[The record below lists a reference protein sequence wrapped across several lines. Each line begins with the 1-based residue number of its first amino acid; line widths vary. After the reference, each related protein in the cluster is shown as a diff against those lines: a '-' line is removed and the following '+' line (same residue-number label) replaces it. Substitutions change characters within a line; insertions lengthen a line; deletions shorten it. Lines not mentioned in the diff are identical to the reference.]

1 MQVPIGSIPGELI
14 KEVRNR
20 KWTFFLLFAAI
31 SSLLLVIGFVWPEK
45 YSSTVTIFVDDQNII
60 RPLMEGSAV
69 TTKITDRSSEAKQL
83 LFSHRVLSK
92 LASNKDIWGDTDSN
106 KINERVAILKKTI
119 RFGKLS
125 DNYFNINY
133 KGTDPV
139 RTFKVAQKL
148 GQLFIAESDDKKK
161 EESRSAYSFVDKQ
174 VKTYQVQL
182 KQSVDTLKDFLS
194 SNVEGTEDS
203 VTRRISELQSQIEQ
217 ADLEL
222 KELLTQKSSL
232 TAQMKDAGKLLA
244 QTRVGNPYT
253 ARINTL
259 QEQLDVLRLSYHDSY
274 PDIVSLKQ
282 QINDLHK
289 ALEEE
294 LKSEKKPAARS
305 NAEYNPLYLE
315 LESEL
320 AKTKKKIR
328 TVNTRISSLK
338 ELLVAAN
345 GRMERFQSNKA
356 KLAELTRDSEVNR
369 GIYEDL
375 LKRREKAR
383 VSMHLDIEGQGL
395 SYKIHEPA
403 EYPLNP
409 VGLQFTHFA
418 MLGLLMG
425 LILPLGIFAGIYQID
440 PRVRIGSVL
449 EENTGI
455 PVLTT
460 IPYLSTPLEA
470 RKNRYKTILIFGFG
484 IILIIAYISI
494 TWLKIKGEI

>member
-20 KWTFFLLFAAI
+20 KWTFFLLFVAI
-31 SSLLLVIGFVWPEK
+31 SSLLLAIGFVWPEK
-45 YSSTVTIFVDDQNII
+45 YTSTVTIFVDDQNII

-92 LASNKDIWGDTDSN
+92 LASNEEIWGDVSTN
-106 KINERVAILKKTI
+106 KINERVAVLKRKV
-119 RFGKLS
+119 RFSKLS

-174 VKTYQVQL
+174 VKTYQAQL

-194 SNVEGTEDS
+194 NNVEGTEDS
-203 VTRRISELQSQIEQ
+203 VNRRMTELQSQLEQ

-232 TAQMKDAGKLLA
+232 GSQMKGAGKLLA
-244 QTRVGNPYT
+244 QTRQGNPYT
-253 ARINTL
+253 SRINSL
-259 QEQLDVLRLSYHDSY
+259 QEKLDVLRLSYHDSY

-289 ALEEE
+289 ALDED
-294 LKSEKKPAARS
+294 LKSEKKPTERTNS
-305 NAEYNPLYLE
+305 EYNPLYLE

-320 AKTKKKIR
+320 AKTQTRIR

-338 ELLVAAN
+338 ELLITAN

-356 KLAELTRDSEVNR
+356 KLAELTRDSDVNR

-409 VGLQFTHFA
+409 IGLQFFHFA
-418 MLGLLMG
+418 ILGLIMG
-425 LILPLGIFAGIYQID
+425 LVLPLGIFAGLYQID
-440 PRVRIGSVL
+440 PRIRIGSVL

-460 IPYLSTPLEA
+460 IPYLNTPLEA
-470 RKNRYKTILIFGFG
+470 RKNRYKTILIFSFG
-484 IILIIAYISI
+484 IILIIAYLGI